1 MIESILVGLMA
12 APFAVASLL
21 LLMLLIDVLMRRADV
36 TAALLVGSTV
46 MDAFFA
52 SAVPSLTLPGDMR
65 VGLTDIIATLVLG
78 AAFARLLRVR
88 RLNTYHRWLVLFIVL
103 LLLSLVRGVLAF
115 GIQTSV
121 SGFRLMEFWIAAA
134 VYFATVPPSHTV
146 YDRIAK
152 IWIWMTAPL
161 MAIVM
166 ARWLSVFAGI
176 DPGVPRE
183 RYGGAD
189 AAIRVL
195 DGPYTFFL
203 AQGFVLTLPYWRQGQ
218 RAQSIRIV
226 SILLLLFVVLLDRR
240 TAWVALLAGIVTL
253 MLHDRRLGRRAAWAV
268 VTILGVVIGAYSTL
282 LRASTSGEP
291 IAQAASNTASA
302 AWRIEGWVILLAQWA
317 KSPANWF
324 IGEPFGASFLRL
336 IEGSEDSSGPHNFYI
351 EVLLRTGVF
360 GLLALFALT
369 VGLLVATWRSST
381 EDAGVFGSGVLAAL
395 LMMQLIWFMAWVPGI
410 EQGIVTGIAISLA
423 GRPTTY
429 RPSEAPVGRFG
440 GRSARRIGV
449 DDQLQ
454 TWGHMR
460 EDHPRDARDT
470 AAARRVYRR
479 AEPLARR
486 RSAR

>member
-1 MIESILVGLMA
+1 MIESILLGLIA
-12 APFAVASLL
+12 ATFAVASLL
-21 LLMLLIDVLMRRADV
+21 LLLLLVDVLVRRADV
-36 TAALLVGSTV
+36 TAALLIGSTL

-52 SAVPSLTLPGDMR
+52 NAVPSLTLPGDMR

-88 RLNTYHRWLVLFIVL
+88 RLDTYHRWLVLFIVL
-103 LLLSLVRGVLAF
+103 LILSLVRGVIAF

-121 SGFRLMEFWIAAA
+121 SDFRLMEFWIAAA

-176 DPGVPRE
+176 DLGVPRE
-183 RYGGAD
+183 RYGAD

-203 AQGFVLTLPYWRQGQ
+203 AQGFILTLPFWRQDQ
-218 RAQSIRIV
+218 RARPIRIV

-253 MLHDRRLGRRAAWAV
+253 MLHDRRLGRRAAWAL

-282 LRASTSGEP
+282 LRATTSGEP
-291 IAQAASNTASA
+291 IAQAASNTASV
-302 AWRIEGWVILLAQWA
+302 AWRIEGWAVLLTQWA

-336 IEGSEDSSGPHNFYI
+336 VEGSEVVAGPHNFYI
-351 EVLLRTGVF
+351 EVLLRTGAF
-360 GLLALFALT
+360 GLLALLALT

-381 EDAGVFGSGVLAAL
+381 EDAGVFGSGVLPAL
-395 LMMQLIWFMAWVPGI
+395 LMMQLIWFMTWVPGI
-410 EQGIVTGIAISLA
+410 EQGIVTGIAISLTA
-423 GRPTTY
+423 RLASNGPPHAADGRT
-429 RPSEAPVGRFG
+429 G
-440 GRSARRIGV
+440 GRSAHSNE
-449 DDQLQ
+449 
-454 TWGHMR
+454 TS
-460 EDHPRDARDT
+460 
-470 AAARRVYRR
+470 AAA
-479 AEPLARR
+479 P
-486 RSAR
+486 

>member
-1 MIESILVGLMA
+1 MIESIVLGLIA
-12 APFAVASLL
+12 APFGVASLL
-21 LLMLLIDVLMRRADV
+21 LLMLLVDVLVRRADV
-36 TAALLVGSTV
+36 TAGLLIGSTLV
-46 MDAFFA
+46 DAFFA

-65 VGLTDIIATLVLG
+65 VGVTDIIATLVLG

-88 RLNTYHRWLVLFIVL
+88 RLDTYHRWLVLFLVL
-103 LLLSLVRGVLAF
+103 LILSLVRGIIAF

-134 VYFATVPPSHTV
+134 VYFATVPPSRAV

-176 DPGVPRE
+176 DLGVPRE
-183 RYGGAD
+183 RYGAD

-203 AQGFVLTLPYWRQGQ
+203 AQGFILTLPFWRQGQ

-253 MLHDRRLGRRAAWAV
+253 MLHDRRLGRRAAWAL
-268 VTILGVVIGAYSTL
+268 VTILGVVIGTYSTL
-282 LRASTSGEP
+282 LRATTSGEP
-291 IAQAASNTASA
+291 IAQAASSTASV
-302 AWRIEGWVILLAQWA
+302 AWRIEGWAVLLTQWA

-336 IEGSEDSSGPHNFYI
+336 VEGSEVVAGPHNFYI

-360 GLLALFALT
+360 GLLALLALT
-369 VGLLVATWRSST
+369 VGLLMATWRIST
-381 EDAGVFGSGVLAAL
+381 EDVGVFRSGVLPAL
-395 LMMQLIWFMAWVPGI
+395 LMMQVIWFMAWVPGI
-410 EQGIVTGIAISLA
+410 EQGILTGIAISLTAHRTKERLPQA
-423 GRPTTY
+423 G
-429 RPSEAPVGRFG
+429 VGLDG
-440 GRSARRIGV
+440 SSRRISV
-449 DDQLQ
+449 
-454 TWGHMR
+454 R
-460 EDHPRDARDT
+460 EDHVRHA
-470 AAARRVYRR
+470 
-479 AEPLARR
+479 
-486 RSAR
+486 

>member
-1 MIESILVGLMA
+1 MIESILLGLIA
-12 APFAVASLL
+12 APFALASLL
-21 LLMLLIDVLMRRADV
+21 LLMLLIDVLVRRADV
-36 TAALLVGSTV
+36 TAALLIGSTV

-88 RLNTYHRWLVLFIVL
+88 RLDTYHRWLVLFTVL
-103 LLLSLVRGVLAF
+103 LILSLVRGVIAF

-134 VYFATVPPSHTV
+134 VYFATVPPSPMV

-166 ARWLSVFAGI
+166 ARWLSVFGGI
-176 DPGVPRE
+176 DLGVPRE
-183 RYGGAD
+183 RYGAD

-203 AQGFVLTLPYWRQGQ
+203 AQGFILTLPFWRQGQ
-218 RAQSIRIV
+218 RARPIRIV
-226 SILLLLFVVLLDRR
+226 SIMLLLFVVLLDRR

-336 IEGSEDSSGPHNFYI
+336 IEGSEDSSGPHNFYV
-351 EVLLRTGVF
+351 EVLLRTGTF
-360 GLLALFALT
+360 GFLALLALT

-381 EDAGVFGSGVLAAL
+381 EDVGVLGSGVLPAL
-395 LMMQLIWFMAWVPGI
+395 LMMQMIWFMAWVPGI
-410 EQGIVTGIAISLA
+410 EQGILTGIAISLTA
-423 GRPTTY
+423 RPTSNQ
-429 RPSEAPVGRFG
+429 PPQAGVGRAD
-440 GRSARRIGV
+440 GRSARRIRV

-454 TWGHMR
+454 T
-460 EDHPRDARDT
+460 
-470 AAARRVYRR
+470 
-479 AEPLARR
+479 
-486 RSAR
+486 